1 MLLEI
6 LLYRDSQQDCT
17 GILLE
22 GQCKQYID
30 CEETKG
36 RNPHFFKNLF
46 FCDFGILSHPASTSD
61 FEKIPSLLLS
71 AIRAIINF
79 YSDCGK

>member
-1 MLLEI
+1 MRLIRSITAVI
-6 LLYRDSQQDCT
+6 LKLCCN
-17 GILLE
+17 GV
-22 GQCKQYID
+22 KYID

-46 FCDFGILSHPASTSD
+46 FFGDFGILSHPASTSD
-61 FEKIPSLLLS
+61 FEKIPFLLLS

-79 YSDCGK
+79 